1 MGFERFTKTGRS
13 FMPKVSIWSRGQIG
27 FSVGAVSRYK
37 VDQYDYVVFLYDA
50 DSKKVGF
57 EFTNDEKEAG
67 AAKLNKRN
75 TGVIVGAKSFLDY
88 YGIDYKETRQ
98 YTLEHDKE
106 NNLYVINLQEGDSTE
121 TDTGTKTETVE

>member
-1 MGFERFTKTGRS
+1 MAFERFTKTGRS

-27 FSVGAVSRYK
+27 FSVGAVNRYK
-37 VDQYDYVVFLYDA
+37 VDQYNYVVFLYDA
-50 DSKKVGF
+50 DNKKVAF

-88 YGIDYKETRQ
+88 YGVDYKETRQ
-98 YTLEHDKE
+98 YVLEHDEE
-106 NNLYVINLQEGDSTE
+106 NNLYVIDLQEGDSSE
-121 TDTGTKTETVE
+121 TDVNAETEIAE